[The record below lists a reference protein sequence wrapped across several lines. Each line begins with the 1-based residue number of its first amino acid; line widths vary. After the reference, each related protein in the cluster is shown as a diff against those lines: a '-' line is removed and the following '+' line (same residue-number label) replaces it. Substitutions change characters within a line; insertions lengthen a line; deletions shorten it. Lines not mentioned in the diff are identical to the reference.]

1 MILRFVSRDGQF
13 RLTVEPNTTF
23 TDIIPQVA
31 KKLPKNIDIDS
42 ITVSN
47 KRQGGDSRK
56 LSILKGVTFDQ
67 VGLR

>member
-13 RLTVEPNTTF
+13 RLTVEPSTTF

-31 KKLPKNIDIDS
+31 EKLPKNIDIDS

>member
-13 RLTVEPNTTF
+13 RLTVEPHTTF

-31 KKLPKNIDIDS
+31 EKLPKHTDVDS

>member
-31 KKLPKNIDIDS
+31 EKLPKNIDIDS

>member
-31 KKLPKNIDIDS
+31 EKLPKHIDVDS

>member
-13 RLTVEPNTTF
+13 RLTVEPHTTF

-31 KKLPKNIDIDS
+31 EKLPKNIDIDS
-42 ITVSN
+42 VTVSN

>member
-13 RLTVEPNTTF
+13 RLTVEPHTTF
-23 TDIIPQVA
+23 TDIIPRVA
-31 KKLPKNIDIDS
+31 EKLPKNIDIDS

>member
-31 KKLPKNIDIDS
+31 EKLPKNIDIDS

-56 LSILKGVTFDQ
+56 LSILKGITFDR
-67 VGLR
+67 VGLG

>member
-13 RLTVEPNTTF
+13 RLTVESNTTF

-31 KKLPKNIDIDS
+31 EKLPKNIDIDS